1 MYVMLELLYPQ
12 KRQNKFET
20 NQEFIN
26 SHPLNIDTIIL
37 HAGTWTSENGGNLPT
52 CAQVNCDSAVT
63 TITNGL
69 ITSFGSY
76 LVGGQLT
83 YQCNAGMYTYQGV
96 YIYEIIIYVLLW
108 ASSSH

>member
-1 MYVMLELLYPQ
+1 MFLVVDVSSFFFFFFQAEDGIRDDLVTGVQTCALP
-12 KRQNKFET
+12 
-20 NQEFIN
+20 I
-26 SHPLNIDTIIL
+26 LNIDTIIL
-37 HAGTWTSENGGNLPT
+37 HAGTWTSVNGGNLPT

-83 YQCNAGMYTYQGV
+83 YQCNAGMYT
-96 YIYEIIIYVLLW
+96 
-108 ASSSH
+108 